1 MKIGRSLVG
10 VRTKSILSYR
20 SPAAIRHSDTLVSEM
35 LGYAFKHDPNSSLG
49 NSGFR
54 LAAKKKPRKMRGFI
68 DGL

>member
-1 MKIGRSLVG
+1 
-10 VRTKSILSYR
+10 
-20 SPAAIRHSDTLVSEM
+20 M